1 MLSKGNFTLGSD
13 ILKDYSVK
21 TKVAILSV
29 FLICIILLVAAV
41 GIYSSHSAKQALDD
55 MYHHNLMT
63 TQYLNDANNRLRSIN
78 VNVSYIVQQN
88 FTQENRQILLD
99 DIAGNLAGI
108 RHDIE
113 ELKKLDQSQRAKEAI
128 AALEGDL
135 DTADSA
141 VKAVGSLGVT
151 PEDKAAA
158 YDKLSS
164 ITAIGA
170 NMQVLTPDNV
180 FQGKQLFETNNI
192 QYARTLKIFAAIIFV
207 SLILGILMSRIIAN
221 NISAPL
227 NTSIEHLNAVAA
239 GDLSRAIPD
248 SLSHREDEIGVVV
261 KALMKM
267 QGFMKQVHEEA
278 ERTNVVV
285 GELEGMIEAMNN
297 ETQDMSAVTEEMSA
311 GMEETAASTA
321 SMQQVSNHLSE
332 EIRGTVGVMKKS
344 EAYTQEISTRATELK
359 IKMEQAQEASQR
371 VYESSKGSVEAA
383 IESAKVV
390 EQISQLTQ
398 AITDVAEQTNL
409 LALNASIEAARAGDQ
424 GRGFSVVA
432 GEVAKLAEQSQ
443 GTAEKIKSLTGEVTS
458 AMQALSKSAFDLL
471 ALLDGDV
478 RKDYAQ
484 MDDTAVRYKED
495 AEYFL
500 KAAKESTKT
509 SEVLLQS
516 VENMNHSMEEIGRAT
531 HESADGN
538 TRIAE
543 NIVGMAEK
551 YADILDKVQSFK
563 EGTERLKN
571 LVAAFSG

>member
-1 MLSKGNFTLGSD
+1 MSNFTIGSE

-29 FLICIILLVAAV
+29 FLILTVILVAAV
-41 GIYSSHSAKQALDD
+41 GVYSSHSAKQALDD

-88 FTQENRQILLD
+88 FTPENRQILLD
-99 DIAGNLAGI
+99 DIAGNIAGI
-108 RHDIE
+108 RHDIN
-113 ELKKLDQSQRAKEAI
+113 ELKKMRLSDRAQAAVETLDQE
-128 AALEGDL
+128 L
-135 DTADSA
+135 DTADAA
-141 VKAVGSLGVT
+141 VKAVGSLGT
-151 PEDKAAA
+151 APEDKAAA
-158 YDKLSS
+158 YSELSS
-164 ITAIGA
+164 LTAIAA

-180 FQGKQLFETNNI
+180 FQGKLLFEANNA
-192 QYARTLKIFAAIIFV
+192 QYTRTLGIFAAIILI
-207 SLILGILMSRIIAN
+207 SLILGVLMSRVIAD

-239 GDLSRAIPD
+239 GDLNREIPTTLSNRA
-248 SLSHREDEIGVVV
+248 DEIGVVV

-278 ERTNVVV
+278 EKTNAVV
-285 GELEGMIEAMNN
+285 GELETMIHAMND

-311 GMEETAASTA
+311 GMQETAASTA
-321 SMQQVSNHLSE
+321 SMQQVSGHLSE
-332 EIRGTVGVMKKS
+332 EIQSTVQAMKKS
-344 EAYTQEISTRATELK
+344 ETYTQEIAERATNLK
-359 IKMEQAQEASQR
+359 AKMEQAQAASNR
-371 VYESSKGSVEAA
+371 VYASTKTSMEDA

-390 EQISQLTQ
+390 QEIETLTQ
-398 AITDVAEQTNL
+398 AITDIAEQTNL
-409 LALNASIEAARAGDQ
+409 LALNASIEAARAGEQ

-443 GTAEKIKSLTGEVTS
+443 ETAEKIKSLTSQVTG
-458 AMQALSKSAFDLL
+458 AMDALSKGAFDLL
-471 ALLDGDV
+471 HFIDDDI

-484 MDDTAVRYKED
+484 MDETAVQYKDD
-495 AEYFL
+495 AEFFHRT
-500 KAAKESTKT
+500 AKSSTKS
-509 SEVLLQS
+509 SEELLAS
-516 VENMNHSMEEIGRAT
+516 VRNMNQSMEEIGRAT

-551 YADILDKVQSFK
+551 YADILEKVQGFK

-571 LVAAFSG
+571 LVAAFSK

>member
-1 MLSKGNFTLGSD
+1 MSNFTIGSE

-29 FLICIILLVAAV
+29 FLILTVILVAAV
-41 GIYSSHSAKQALDD
+41 GVYSSHSAKQALDD

-88 FTQENRQILLD
+88 FTPENRQILLD
-99 DIAGNLAGI
+99 DIAGNIAGI
-108 RHDIE
+108 RHDIN
-113 ELKKLDQSQRAKEAI
+113 ELKKLRLSDRAQAAVETLDQE
-128 AALEGDL
+128 L
-135 DTADSA
+135 DTADAA
-141 VKAVGSLGVT
+141 VKAVGSLGT
-151 PEDKAAA
+151 APEDKAAA
-158 YDKLSS
+158 YSELSS
-164 ITAIGA
+164 LTAIAA

-180 FQGKQLFETNNI
+180 FQGKLLFEANNA
-192 QYARTLKIFAAIIFV
+192 QYTRTLEIFAAIILI
-207 SLILGILMSRIIAN
+207 SLILGVLMSRVIAD

-239 GDLSRAIPD
+239 GDLNREIPTTLANRA
-248 SLSHREDEIGVVV
+248 DEIGVVV

-278 ERTNVVV
+278 EKTNAVV
-285 GELEGMIEAMNN
+285 GELETMIHAMNN

-311 GMEETAASTA
+311 GMQETAASTA
-321 SMQQVSNHLSE
+321 SMQQVSGHLSE
-332 EIRGTVGVMKKS
+332 EIQSTVQAMKKS
-344 EAYTQEISTRATELK
+344 ETYTQEIAERATNLK
-359 IKMEQAQEASQR
+359 AKMEQAQAASNR
-371 VYESSKGSVEAA
+371 VYASTKTSMEDA

-390 EQISQLTQ
+390 QEIETLTQ
-398 AITDVAEQTNL
+398 AITDIAEQTNL
-409 LALNASIEAARAGDQ
+409 LALNASIEAARAGEQ

-443 GTAEKIKSLTGEVTS
+443 ETAEKIKSLTSQVTG
-458 AMQALSKSAFDLL
+458 AMDALSKGAFDLL
-471 ALLDGDV
+471 HFIDDDI

-484 MDDTAVRYKED
+484 MDETAVQYKDD
-495 AEYFL
+495 AEFFHRT
-500 KAAKESTKT
+500 AKSSTKS
-509 SEVLLQS
+509 SEELLAS
-516 VENMNHSMEEIGRAT
+516 VRNMNQSMEEIGRAT

-551 YADILDKVQSFK
+551 YADILEKVQGFK

-571 LVAAFSG
+571 LVAAFSK

>member
-1 MLSKGNFTLGSD
+1 MSNFTIGSE

-29 FLICIILLVAAV
+29 FLILTVILVAAV
-41 GIYSSHSAKQALDD
+41 GVYSSHSAKQALDD

-88 FTQENRQILLD
+88 FTPENRQILLD
-99 DIAGNLAGI
+99 DIAGNIAGI
-108 RHDIE
+108 RHDIN
-113 ELKKLDQSQRAKEAI
+113 ELKKMRLSDRAQAAVETLDQE
-128 AALEGDL
+128 L
-135 DTADSA
+135 DTADAA
-141 VKAVGSLGVT
+141 VKAVGSLGT
-151 PEDKAAA
+151 APEDKAAA
-158 YDKLSS
+158 YSELSS
-164 ITAIGA
+164 LTAIAA

-180 FQGKQLFETNNI
+180 FQGKLLFEANNA
-192 QYARTLKIFAAIIFV
+192 QYTRTLGIFAAIILI
-207 SLILGILMSRIIAN
+207 SLILGVLMSRVIAD

-239 GDLSRAIPD
+239 GDLNREIPTTLSNRA
-248 SLSHREDEIGVVV
+248 DEIGVVV

-278 ERTNVVV
+278 EKTNAVV
-285 GELEGMIEAMNN
+285 GELETMIHAMNN

-311 GMEETAASTA
+311 GMQETAASTA
-321 SMQQVSNHLSE
+321 SMQQVSGHLSE
-332 EIRGTVGVMKKS
+332 EIQSTVQAMKKS
-344 EAYTQEISTRATELK
+344 ETYTQEIAERATNLK
-359 IKMEQAQEASQR
+359 AKMEQAQAASNR
-371 VYESSKGSVEAA
+371 VYASTKTSMEDA

-390 EQISQLTQ
+390 QEIETLTQ
-398 AITDVAEQTNL
+398 AITDIAEQTNL
-409 LALNASIEAARAGDQ
+409 LALNASIEAARAGEQ

-443 GTAEKIKSLTGEVTS
+443 ETAEKIKSLTSQVTG
-458 AMQALSKSAFDLL
+458 AMDALSKGAFDLL
-471 ALLDGDV
+471 HFIDDDI

-484 MDDTAVRYKED
+484 MDETAVQYKDD
-495 AEYFL
+495 AEFFHRT
-500 KAAKESTKT
+500 AKSSTKS
-509 SEVLLQS
+509 SEELLAS
-516 VENMNHSMEEIGRAT
+516 VRNMNQSMEEIGRAT

-551 YADILDKVQSFK
+551 YADILEKVQGFK

-571 LVAAFSG
+571 LVAAFSK

>member
-1 MLSKGNFTLGSD
+1 MSNFTIGSE

-29 FLICIILLVAAV
+29 FLILTVILVAAV
-41 GIYSSHSAKQALDD
+41 GVYSSHSAKQALDD

-88 FTQENRQILLD
+88 FTPENRQILLD
-99 DIAGNLAGI
+99 DIAGNIAGI
-108 RHDIE
+108 RHDIN
-113 ELKKLDQSQRAKEAI
+113 ELKKLRLSDRAQAAVETLDQE
-128 AALEGDL
+128 L
-135 DTADSA
+135 DTADAA
-141 VKAVGSLGVT
+141 VKAVGSLGT
-151 PEDKAAA
+151 APEDKAAA
-158 YDKLSS
+158 YSELSS
-164 ITAIGA
+164 LTAIAA

-180 FQGKQLFETNNI
+180 FQGKLLFEANNA
-192 QYARTLKIFAAIIFV
+192 QYTRTLEIFAAIILI
-207 SLILGILMSRIIAN
+207 SLILGVLMSRVIAD

-239 GDLSRAIPD
+239 GDLNREIPTTLSNRA
-248 SLSHREDEIGVVV
+248 DEIGVVV

-278 ERTNVVV
+278 EKTNAVV
-285 GELEGMIEAMNN
+285 GELETMIHAMND

-311 GMEETAASTA
+311 GMQETAASTA
-321 SMQQVSNHLSE
+321 SMQQVSGHLSE
-332 EIRGTVGVMKKS
+332 EIQSTVQAMKKS
-344 EAYTQEISTRATELK
+344 ETYTQEIAERATNLK
-359 IKMEQAQEASQR
+359 AKMEQAQAASNR
-371 VYESSKGSVEAA
+371 VYASTKTSMEDA

-390 EQISQLTQ
+390 QEIETLTQ
-398 AITDVAEQTNL
+398 AITDIAEQTNL
-409 LALNASIEAARAGDQ
+409 LALNASIEAARAGEQ

-443 GTAEKIKSLTGEVTS
+443 ETAEKIKSLTSQVTG
-458 AMQALSKSAFDLL
+458 AMDALSKGAFDLL
-471 ALLDGDV
+471 HFIDDDI

-484 MDDTAVRYKED
+484 MDETAVQYKDD
-495 AEYFL
+495 AEFFHRT
-500 KAAKESTKT
+500 AKSSTKS
-509 SEVLLQS
+509 SEELLAS
-516 VENMNHSMEEIGRAT
+516 VRNMNQSMEEIGRAT

-551 YADILDKVQSFK
+551 YADILEKVQGFK

-571 LVAAFSG
+571 LVAAFSK

>member
-1 MLSKGNFTLGSD
+1 MSNFTIGSE

-29 FLICIILLVAAV
+29 FLILTVILVAAV
-41 GIYSSHSAKQALDD
+41 GVYSSHSAKQALDD

-88 FTQENRQILLD
+88 FTPENRQILLD
-99 DIAGNLAGI
+99 DIAGNIAGI
-108 RHDIE
+108 RHDIN
-113 ELKKLDQSQRAKEAI
+113 ELKKLRLSDRAQAAVETLDQE
-128 AALEGDL
+128 L
-135 DTADSA
+135 DTADAA
-141 VKAVGSLGVT
+141 VKAVGSLGT
-151 PEDKAAA
+151 APEDKAAA
-158 YDKLSS
+158 YSELSS
-164 ITAIGA
+164 LTAIAA

-180 FQGKQLFETNNI
+180 FQGKLLFEANNA
-192 QYARTLKIFAAIIFV
+192 QYTRMLGIFAAIILI
-207 SLILGILMSRIIAN
+207 SLILGVLMSRVIAD

-239 GDLSRAIPD
+239 GDLNREIPTTLSNRA
-248 SLSHREDEIGVVV
+248 DEIGVVV

-278 ERTNVVV
+278 EKTNAVV
-285 GELEGMIEAMNN
+285 GELETMIHAMND

-311 GMEETAASTA
+311 GMQETAASTA
-321 SMQQVSNHLSE
+321 SMQQVSGHLSE
-332 EIRGTVGVMKKS
+332 EIQSTVQAMKKS
-344 EAYTQEISTRATELK
+344 ETYTQEIAERATNLK
-359 IKMEQAQEASQR
+359 AKMEQAQAASNR
-371 VYESSKGSVEAA
+371 VYASTKTSMEDA

-390 EQISQLTQ
+390 QEIETLTQ
-398 AITDVAEQTNL
+398 AITDIAEQTNL
-409 LALNASIEAARAGDQ
+409 LALNASIEAARAGEQ

-443 GTAEKIKSLTGEVTS
+443 ETAEKIKSLTSQVTG
-458 AMQALSKSAFDLL
+458 AMDALSKGAFDLL
-471 ALLDGDV
+471 HFIDDDI

-484 MDDTAVRYKED
+484 MDETAVQYKDD
-495 AEYFL
+495 AEFFHRT
-500 KAAKESTKT
+500 AKSSTKS
-509 SEVLLQS
+509 SEELLAS
-516 VENMNHSMEEIGRAT
+516 VRNMNQSMEEIGRAT

-551 YADILDKVQSFK
+551 YADILEKVQGFK

-571 LVAAFSG
+571 LVAAFSK